1 MADNKFMKELLEL
14 AKGNVVKDVVSSLK
28 SEKSSLIKLNKELDK
43 KMSDIAK
50 KSIVQEEAQE
60 QAQEVKVVEEK
71 VEEKVKEPVSS
82 KQKTEK
88 IKEVPASEKQEVKA
102 EKEEAVVETQ
112 VKPEESPKKVE
123 GEETVEA
130 PKTETKTINTKV
142 GVVVVKTESNGNAP
156 ARERRFLQRPVEEPK
171 KKEYRPN
178 NNERGQN
185 TNRRPS
191 GDRPLRQNAGATG
204 ANKPTGF
211 KPMASTSQAFVP
223 KDAKNSHF
231 TNKKKTTANGKSYED
246 KKAPNKRTL
255 AKEQMNNKG
264 FDENE
269 SGYRKVRK
277 QKKDVT
283 QATVTKIDHAVI
295 TKEEIPI
302 KELSEKIGVSAVEIT
317 KMLFKEMIM
326 KTINDSLTFDV
337 AQYIASEAGVEL
349 ELKLEKSA
357 EERLS
362 EEFDEQTD
370 DQENLVKRA
379 PIVTV
384 MGHVDHGK
392 TSLLDKIRSTNVTAG
407 EAGGITQ
414 HIGAYTVEINGEK
427 ITFLDTPGHA
437 AFTQMRARGAQ
448 ITDIAILVVAADD
461 GIMPQTIEA
470 INHAKSANVPIIV
483 AANKIDKQHTDVDRL
498 RQQLAEQDLL
508 VEEWGGDTMMIPVSA
523 KTGEGIDKLLESVLM
538 LAELKELKANP
549 DRSAKGTIIEAK
561 LDKGKGPV
569 ANIIIQ
575 NGTLRTGDD
584 VVAGT
589 VIGRVR
595 AMVDDKGRMLK
606 EAGPSMPVSIIGL
619 NEVPNAGDTIYAVKG
634 GDKDKLL
641 KLVAQERKNKE
652 RLDLIKEQKISY
664 EDAINKMAEGDL
676 KNLNIIIKADVQGS
690 VEAVKDSLMK
700 LSDNEVKVTVVH
712 SGVGAIN
719 ETDITLA
726 DSSGSIIIG
735 FNVRPDSKAKVLAE
749 RSKVSIKIYRIIY
762 EAIEDVQ
769 NAMKG
774 LVVPKFHDVYLGKA
788 EVKETFKIK
797 GVGVIAG
804 CVVTEGKVV
813 RNGKLMIYRDDV
825 KICEG
830 NVLTLKHYK
839 DEVAEMTA
847 GQECGISIEN
857 FNDIKVGDFIECYIE
872 EEDKK

>member
-1 MADNKFMKELLEL
+1 MADNKFMKELLEIS
-14 AKGNVVKDVVSSLK
+14 KGNVIKDSIASLK
-28 SEKSSLIKLNKELDK
+28 SKKSSLIKLNKELDK
-43 KMSDIAK
+43 KISEFKIKENAIETD
-50 KSIVQEEAQE
+50 AQE
-60 QAQEVKVVEEK
+60 SVVEPVVSVSDKVVVEEVK
-71 VEEKVKEPVSS
+71 ESPDKKEEEKKVVAEEVPTSEPVSR
-82 KQKTEK
+82 KENEEEK
-88 IKEVPASEKQEVKA
+88 KE
-102 EKEEAVVETQ
+102 VVET
-112 VKPEESPKKVE
+112 
-123 GEETVEA
+123 
-130 PKTETKTINTKV
+130 KTETKTITTKV
-142 GVVVVKTESNGNAP
+142 GVVVVKTETNGNAP
-156 ARERRFLQRPVEEPK
+156 VIERRFLQRPAEEPK
-171 KKEYRPN
+171 KREYRPTNDKTSERKSFKPN
-178 NNERGQN
+178 NGE
-185 TNRRPS
+185 RPS
-191 GDRPLRQNAGATG
+191 
-204 ANKPTGF
+204 KPTPNGKVGQGF
-211 KPMASTSQAFVP
+211 KPSAVAQAFVP
-223 KDAKNSHF
+223 KENKNSH
-231 TNKKKTTANGKSYED
+231 TTKQKKNNVGGKNYED

-255 AKEQMNNKG
+255 AKEQLNNKG
-264 FDENE
+264 FEENE

-277 QKKDVT
+277 QKKDAV
-283 QATVTKIDHAVI
+283 QQTVTKIEHAVI
-295 TKEEIPI
+295 TKEKIPI

-326 KTINDSLTFDV
+326 KTINDSLSFDV
-337 AQYIASEAGVEL
+337 AQYIAAEAGVEL

-362 EEFDEQTD
+362 EEFDEQSD
-370 DQENLVKRA
+370 DQSGYVKRP

-414 HIGAYTVEINGEK
+414 HIGAYTVEVKGEK

-461 GIMPQTIEA
+461 GIMPQTVEA
-470 INHAKSANVPIIV
+470 INHAKSAGVPIIV
-483 AANKIDKQHTDVDRL
+483 AANKIDKQHSDIDRL
-498 RQQLAEQDLL
+498 RQQLADKELL

-549 DRSAKGTIIEAK
+549 ERSAKGTIVEAK

-569 ANIIIQ
+569 ANIIVQ

-595 AMVDDKGRMLK
+595 AMVDDKGRMIK

-619 NEVPNAGDTIYAVKG
+619 DDVPNAGDTIYAVKG

-652 RLDLIKEQKISY
+652 RLNLIKEQKMSY

-719 ETDITLA
+719 ETDVTLA
-726 DSSGSIIIG
+726 DSSSSIIIG

-749 RSKVSIKIYRIIY
+749 RSKVSIKIYKIIY

-774 LVVPKFHDVYLGKA
+774 LVVPKYHDVYFGKA
-788 EVKETFKIK
+788 EVKDTFKIK

-804 CVVTEGKVV
+804 CVVHDGKMV

-839 DEVAEMTA
+839 DEVAEISA

-857 FNDIKVGDFIECYIE
+857 FNEIKVGDFIECYIE
-872 EEDKK
+872 EEDK

>member
-1 MADNKFMKELLEL
+1 MADNKFMKELLEIS
-14 AKGNVVKDVVSSLK
+14 KGNAIKDVISSLK
-28 SEKSSLIKLNKELDK
+28 SQKSSLIKLNKELDK
-43 KMSDIAK
+43 KISDFKVKENAI
-50 KSIVQEEAQE
+50 E
-60 QAQEVKVVEEK
+60 QDVSEKVVENVATESEK
-71 VEEKVKEPVSS
+71 VEEVNAAPEKVEEVKEAVKEESVAVKEEKPVEQV
-82 KQKTEK
+82 KEEK
-88 IKEVPASEKQEVKA
+88 PASSEV
-102 EKEEAVVETQ
+102 
-112 VKPEESPKKVE
+112 
-123 GEETVEA
+123 
-130 PKTETKTINTKV
+130 KTETKTITTKV
-142 GVVVVKTESNGNAP
+142 GVVLVKTESNGNSP

-171 KKEYRPN
+171 KREFRPAN
-178 NNERGQN
+178 DRN
-185 TNRRPS
+185 T
-191 GDRPLRQNAGATG
+191 DRPKSFKPNGERPAKSCVAPKAGQ
-204 ANKPTGF
+204 GF
-211 KPMASTSQAFVP
+211 KQSAPVAQAFVP
-223 KDAKNSHF
+223 KDAKNYSAKQ
-231 TNKKKTTANGKSYED
+231 KKNSSNGKNYED
-246 KKAPNKRTL
+246 KKAPNKRAL
-255 AKEQMNNKG
+255 AKEQLNNKG

-277 QKKDVT
+277 QKKDVA
-283 QATVTKIDHAVI
+283 QQTVTKIEHAVI

-326 KTINDSLTFDV
+326 KTINDSLSFDV

-362 EEFDEQTD
+362 EEFDEQSD
-370 DQENLVKRA
+370 DQSGYVKRP

-392 TSLLDKIRSTNVTAG
+392 TSLLDKIRSANVTAG

-461 GIMPQTIEA
+461 GIMPQTVEA

-483 AANKIDKQHTDVDRL
+483 AANKIDKQHSDLDRV
-498 RQQLAEQDLL
+498 RQQLADKELL
-508 VEEWGGDTMMIPVSA
+508 VEDWGGDTMMIPVSA

-549 DRSAKGTIIEAK
+549 DRSAKGTIVEAK

-569 ANIIIQ
+569 ANVIVQ

-595 AMVDDKGRMLK
+595 AMTDDKGRMIK

-619 NEVPNAGDTIYAVKG
+619 DDVPNAGDTIYAVKG

-652 RLDLIKEQKISY
+652 RLNLIKEQKMSY

-719 ETDITLA
+719 ETDVTLA
-726 DSSGSIIIG
+726 DSSSSIIIG

-749 RSKVSIKIYRIIY
+749 RSKVSIKIYKIIY

-774 LVVPKFHDVYLGKA
+774 LVVPKYHDVYMGKS

-804 CVVTEGKVV
+804 CVVTEGKMV
-813 RNGKLMIYRDDV
+813 RKGKLMIYRDDV

-839 DEVAEMTA
+839 DEVAEISA

-857 FNDIKVGDFIECYIE
+857 FNEIKVGDFIECYIE
-872 EEDKK
+872 EEDK

>member
-43 KMSDIAK
+43 KMSDIAQ
-50 KSIVQEEAQE
+50 KSLATEETQEIQP
-60 QAQEVKVVEEK
+60 VEEK
-71 VEEKVKEPVSS
+71 VEEKVKEPVI
-82 KQKTEK
+82 KEEKTEE

-102 EKEEAVVETQ
+102 EKEEVAVEVQE
-112 VKPEESPKKVE
+112 KPEETPKKVE
-123 GEETVEA
+123 VKEAVEV

-171 KKEYRPN
+171 KKEYRPS

-185 TNRRPS
+185 ANRRPN
-191 GDRPLRQNAGATG
+191 GDRPIRQNTGVAGAS
-204 ANKPTGF
+204 KPTGF
-211 KPMASTSQAFVP
+211 KPMASTAQAFVP

-231 TNKKKTTANGKSYED
+231 TNKKKTSANGKSYED

-277 QKKDVT
+277 QKKDVA

-370 DQENLVKRA
+370 EKENLVKRA

-392 TSLLDKIRSTNVTAG
+392 TSLLDRIRSTNVTAG

-652 RLDLIKEQKISY
+652 RLDLIKEQKMSY

-719 ETDITLA
+719 ETDVTLA

-813 RNGKLMIYRDDV
+813 RKGKLMIYRDDV